1 MHTYIHIYIY
11 TYIHIYIYTYIHIY
25 IFTYIHIH
33 HIHKCVYIYIHT
45 HIHNVNSRCYHETS
59 LSFDLFDVRVQ
70 FVSLTKA
77 PLQPHMVQRA
87 YIASSDANL
96 RIVMA
101 AMLVAPFVAQP
112 PGIVIG
118 LTKSAYN
125 PSFPLV
131 NQDATAFSGLTSQ
144 LKMTGQTKKLK
155 DVEKYL
161 LVKQFGYL
169 FTHQDRKS

>member
-1 MHTYIHIYIY
+1 MCI
-11 TYIHIYIYTYIHIY
+11 
-25 IFTYIHIH
+25 
-33 HIHKCVYIYIHT
+33 YIYIHT
-45 HIHNVNSRCYHETS
+45 HIHNVNSRCDHETS
-59 LSFDLFDVRVQ
+59 LSFDLFDVRVE

>member
-1 MHTYIHIYIY
+1 MHTYIHIYIYTYLHIYIY
-11 TYIHIYIYTYIHIY
+11 TYIHIYIYIIY
-25 IFTYIHIH
+25 INVYI
-33 HIHKCVYIYIHT
+33 YIYIHT

-59 LSFDLFDVRVQ
+59 LSFDLFDVRVE